1 MYCPALSHADED
13 KHEERKKFKLKF
25 NKLLE
30 LRSNALL
37 DAGFHV
43 IILGD
48 INISHKRID
57 HCNPSEVSFENLNAI
72 LNISII
78 IKMFKKHW

>member
-1 MYCPALSHADED
+1 MYCPALTHADED
-13 KHEERKKFKLKF
+13 KQEERKQFKLKF

-30 LRSNALL
+30 LRANALL

-57 HCNPSEVSFENLNAI
+57 HCNPSEVSFKNPT
-72 LNISII
+72 SIYHGFTYHEVI
-78 IKMFKKHW
+78 MK

>member
-30 LRSNALL
+30 LRAIALL

-57 HCNPSEVSFENLNAI
+57 HCNPSEVSIECPNDFNNA
-72 LNISII
+72 LNITYYEII
-78 IKMFKKHW
+78 T

>member
-1 MYCPALSHADED
+1 MIINVYCPALTQVDVD
-13 KHEERKKFKLKF
+13 KTEKRRSFKTKF

-30 LRSNALL
+30 LRASALL

-57 HCNPSEVSFENLNAI
+57 HCNPSEVS
-72 LNISII
+72 
-78 IKMFKKHW
+78 KQ